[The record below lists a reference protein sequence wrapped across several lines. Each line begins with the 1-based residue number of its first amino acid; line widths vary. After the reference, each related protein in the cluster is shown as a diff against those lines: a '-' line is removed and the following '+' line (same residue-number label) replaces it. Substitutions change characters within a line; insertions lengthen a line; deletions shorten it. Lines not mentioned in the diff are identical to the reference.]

1 MNITS
6 ILITRTTPYVYTTFM
21 YTRLFVDSWR
31 SYIGE
36 LRRTANGLGKQH
48 QFLKLDVANT
58 LHVYR
63 SIGKTTFGKSTS
75 KRSKGTLL
83 VILHYLLKNNMEDHA

>member
-6 ILITRTTPYVYTTFM
+6 ILTTRTTPHVYTTFM

-36 LRRTANGLGKQH
+36 LRRTASGLGLQRFTIYTWINALTLMVKWSPFGGQLSMMLKASCTGSK
-48 QFLKLDVANT
+48 FLTCYTT
-58 LHVYR
+58 LPA
-63 SIGKTTFGKSTS
+63 KK
-75 KRSKGTLL
+75 
-83 VILHYLLKNNMEDHA
+83 